1 MVTNRYIYSFLSLVN
16 MSKQTTQQGR
26 DVFQVY
32 ERNMDKYF
40 SEAEKAV
47 PQYFQSVIGYQ
58 RSFLNTWRNAVDACI
73 DVQRK
78 YAQKAQINTHL
89 PNITTK
95 AADKATDGIIKVS
108 QIQEQYANAA
118 LDVTEENVK
127 SFYESAEAFADFYSK
142 SIETWFSSFKN
153 VRN

>member
-1 MVTNRYIYSFLSLVN
+1 

-26 DVFQVY
+26 DIFEVY
-32 ERNMDKYF
+32 QKNFARYF
-40 SEAEKAV
+40 SEAEKTV

-58 RSFLNTWRNAVDACI
+58 KSFLNTWRNAVDAAI

-78 YAQKAQINTHL
+78 YAQKAQINTQI
-89 PNITTK
+89 PTVSTK

-108 QIQEQYANAA
+108 QIQEQYSNAI

-127 SFYESAEAFADFYSK
+127 SFYESAEAFADFYTN
-142 SIETWFSSFKN
+142 SIETWFTSFKN